1 MKYSNNP
8 QSVINGFFSSFRN
21 VFTNVSIAMALYGF
35 SSSFKLGISVDIIK
49 DISLLLFI
57 FAFMLGVNNIHIF
70 YNYIKSLEK
79 EQKYGEVLPS
89 YINLKLWRRYLYI
102 TIYFMIL
109 LLVLIIASSRRLLKR
124 RFFN

>member
-8 QSVINGFFSSFRN
+8 QSFINGFFSSSRN
-21 VFTNVSIAMALYGF
+21 VFTNVSIAMAIYGF

-70 YNYIKSLEK
+70 YNYIKLLEK
-79 EQKYGEVLPS
+79 EQQNGIILPS
-89 YINLKLWRRYLYI
+89 YINLKLWKRYIYI
-102 TIYFMIL
+102 KLYFMIL
-109 LLVLIIASSRRLLKR
+109 LFVLIIASSRRLLNR